1 MRNFEYARPAT
12 EADAVSLLSEHDGQ
26 TAVLAGGTDLFNLLR
41 RDLVAPLRVVDIK
54 DIPAYRQVVE
64 SADGVLIGA
73 AVTLDEVAA
82 SPLLSGQHALR
93 DVLDEIQAIQV
104 RASGTLAG
112 DLCLQP
118 RCWYYRS
125 GFGLLARQ
133 DGESLVE
140 TGRNEHHA
148 IFGNRGPAKFVSASR
163 FAPALIAAGAKVRIA
178 GPGADE
184 ATFLPLESFF
194 VTPRSEGQGVTALK
208 PGQLVTHVWLPRAG
222 GAISAGYEVAQ
233 STGLD
238 VPMAAAAVS
247 LTLAAGGAIR
257 SARVVLGQVAPVP
270 WVSHDAAE
278 ALVGKTPSDELAA
291 HAADVAVSRATP
303 LSENEYKVQVARAAV
318 KRAIVRAVERAV
330 QREGGL
336 A

>member
-1 MRNFEYARPAT
+1 M
-12 EADAVSLLSEHDGQ
+12 
-26 TAVLAGGTDLFNLLR
+26 TAKRRCSLAGPTCSTCCVAI
-41 RDLVAPLRVVDIK
+41 LVAPLRVVDIK

-140 TGRNEHHA
+140 PVGTS
-148 IFGNRGPAKFVSASR
+148 ITR
-163 FAPALIAAGAKVRIA
+163 F
-178 GPGADE
+178 
-184 ATFLPLESFF
+184 S
-194 VTPRSEGQGVTALK
+194 
-208 PGQLVTHVWLPRAG
+208 
-222 GAISAGYEVAQ
+222 
-233 STGLD
+233 
-238 VPMAAAAVS
+238 
-247 LTLAAGGAIR
+247 
-257 SARVVLGQVAPVP
+257 
-270 WVSHDAAE
+270 
-278 ALVGKTPSDELAA
+278 
-291 HAADVAVSRATP
+291 
-303 LSENEYKVQVARAAV
+303 
-318 KRAIVRAVERAV
+318 AIVDRPSS
-330 QREGGL
+330 
-336 A
+336 